1 MPFHL
6 RRHDGF
12 TLVELAIAV
21 VILVLLMM
29 LAVPSMN
36 GVLADRRLHRSLDGF
51 NAMVREAHERSIAE
65 RRSYLIVW
73 YDGKVGLRP
82 EGLLKG
88 ENPEPALKLSL
99 GKNESLKI
107 SFPAALVDE
116 VPAEW
121 IFWPSGNCEPAV
133 VSFRGRDG
141 SWTAKY
147 SALTARAE
155 LVNYATR

>member
-1 MPFHL
+1 M
-6 RRHDGF
+6 RRPEGF
-12 TLVELAIAV
+12 TLIEMMIAIAILII
-21 VILVLLMM
+21 VIL
-29 LAVPSMN
+29 LAVPSLS
-36 GVLADRRLHRSLDGF
+36 GVLADKRLHRSLDEMNSF
-51 NAMVREAHERSIAE
+51 VAQAQERSITD

-73 YDGKVGLRP
+73 LECQIILRP

-88 ENPEPALKLSL
+88 EDATPVATLKVRKGEVFKL
-99 GKNESLKI
+99 
-107 SFPAALVDE
+107 SFPAAIDE
-116 VPAEW
+116 KPPAEW

-141 SWTAKY
+141 GWTAKY

>member
-1 MPFHL
+1 MI
-6 RRHDGF
+6 
-12 TLVELAIAV
+12 EMMIAIAIL
-21 VILVLLMM
+21 ILVLLM
-29 LAVPSMN
+29 AVPSVT
-36 GVLADRRLHRSLDGF
+36 GVLADKRLRRSLDEMNRF
-51 NAMVREAHERSIAE
+51 VAQAQERSMVD

-73 YDGKVGLRP
+73 LDGQIILRP

-88 ENPEPALKLSL
+88 EDPTPIATLKVRKGEAFKL
-99 GKNESLKI
+99 
-107 SFPAALVDE
+107 SFPAAIDE
-116 VPAEW
+116 KPPAEW

>member
-1 MPFHL
+1 M
-6 RRHDGF
+6 RRPEGF
-12 TLVELAIAV
+12 TLIEMVIAIA
-21 VILVLLMM
+21 ILIVVLL
-29 LAVPSMN
+29 LAVPSLN
-36 GVLADRRLHRSLDGF
+36 GVLADKRLHRSLDEMNSF
-51 NAMVREAHERSIAE
+51 VAQAQERSVTD

-73 YDGKVGLRP
+73 LDGQIILRP

-88 ENPEPALKLSL
+88 EDPTPIATLKVRKGEVFKL
-99 GKNESLKI
+99 
-107 SFPAALVDE
+107 SFPAAIDE
-116 VPAEW
+116 KPPPEW

-141 SWTAKY
+141 GWTAKY